1 MLPFLST
8 RRMAIAIAILAGAT
22 VALAA
27 PVNAQTA
34 VRVRANVVSLD
45 GDRLTIR
52 TKDNQEMQVRLVEPV
67 AVSARVRAEA
77 SSIKSGDFVGAAAM
91 PGKDGALAGVEV
103 VIFPEALRGTGEG
116 HRPFDLMPESTMTNA
131 TVADE
136 VVATDGKTLK
146 LTYKGGEQRLAL
158 TPDTRVF
165 TIAPGSLADLKPGA
179 AVNLSVDKGPSG
191 DLQTRR
197 VSVDR

>member
-1 MLPFLST
+1 MLPFQFT
-8 RRMAIAIAILAGAT
+8 RRAAVAILAVAT
-22 VALAA
+22 VALAI
-27 PVNAQTA
+27 PVHAQTA
-34 VRVRANVVSLD
+34 VRVRANIVSLD

-67 AVSARVRAEA
+67 SISARVRAEA
-77 SSIKSGDFVGAAAM
+77 SSIKSGDFVGAAAL

-136 VVATDGKTLK
+136 VMATDGKTLK
-146 LTYKGGEQRLAL
+146 LTYKGGEQRLTL

-165 TIAPGSLADLKPGA
+165 TVAAGSLADLKPGA

-191 DLQTRR
+191 ELQTRR